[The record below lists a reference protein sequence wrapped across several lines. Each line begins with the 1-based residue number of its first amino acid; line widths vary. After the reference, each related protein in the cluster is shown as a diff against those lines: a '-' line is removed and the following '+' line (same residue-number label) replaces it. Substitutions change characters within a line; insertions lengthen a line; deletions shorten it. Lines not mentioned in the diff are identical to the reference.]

1 MEKQKYQLEYFLKTD
16 DKVLFNRL
24 STAGGLNEWFADN
37 VKVQGKVFTFEWSGS
52 EQVAEMVARKELKF
66 VRFKWLDDEDE
77 NAFFEFRINIDE
89 LTGDLALI
97 ITDFCL
103 PDELTDA
110 KELWDTQI
118 SELRHV
124 LGS

>member
-1 MEKQKYQLEYFLKTD
+1 MEKQKYQLEYTLKTS

-37 VKVQGKVFTFEWSGS
+37 VKVQGKIFTFVWTDS
-52 EQVAEMVARKELKF
+52 ELVAEMTARKELKF
-66 VRFKWLDDEDE
+66 VRYKWVDEPNDDIY
-77 NAFFEFRINIDE
+77 FEFRINIDE

-97 ITDFCL
+97 ITDFSE
-103 PDELTDA
+103 PDELVDA

-118 SELRHV
+118 NRLRKV